1 MTVDKQRDELIK
13 EGRLALRGETVI
25 QKHAPLA

>member
-1 MTVDKQRDELIK
+1 MTVEKLRDQLVE

-25 QKHAPLA
+25 RNTFTN